1 MTKIG
6 LITGDGNLPIYIGNS
21 LKNKNFDITYLLL
34 SSVNDKSKYKNENH
48 LNIDILSV
56 KKIINLLNKYNIK
69 KIIFAGSLKRPSIRD
84 LGFDLE
90 TIKLAKDLLLEKKGD
105 DNLLLSIR
113 TYLEKKGFSFFNW
126 KKFCPDLFSIEDNL
140 SKYKPSNLAIQN
152 LNKAKVIYKYF
163 RNADIG
169 QSLIIQNQLVLGLE
183 AIEGTDN
190 LIKRCFNYKRKGDKG
205 ILFKF
210 SKKNQS
216 SLIDIPLI
224 GLNTIKNIKKYKY
237 EGIYLE
243 KNKCLIVDKD
253 KIIEYANKN
262 KIFISSTDLV

>member
-90 TIKLAKDLLLEKKGD
+90 TIKLAKDLLLEKKVD
-105 DNLLLSIR
+105 DNLL
-113 TYLEKKGFSFFNW
+113 
-126 KKFCPDLFSIEDNL
+126 
-140 SKYKPSNLAIQN
+140 
-152 LNKAKVIYKYF
+152 VI
-163 RNADIG
+163 N
-169 QSLIIQNQLVLGLE
+169 
-183 AIEGTDN
+183 
-190 LIKRCFNYKRKGDKG
+190 
-205 ILFKF
+205 
-210 SKKNQS
+210 
-216 SLIDIPLI
+216 
-224 GLNTIKNIKKYKY
+224 KNIFRKKR
-237 EGIYLE
+237 I
-243 KNKCLIVDKD
+243 
-253 KIIEYANKN
+253 
-262 KIFISSTDLV
+262 